1 MSPFF
6 FQKYWHVVGGDV
18 TEAVLSVLNLGHV
31 LTKMNFTH
39 ILLILKKKD
48 HQAMPDYRPISLS
61 NVVSR
66 MVSKVLAN
74 KVKGIL
80 PNIISNAQSAFVL
93 DRLIT
98 DNTAVAY
105 EMLHRLRNKRQWKV
119 GHMVI
124 KLDINKAYDQVE
136 WEFLRN
142 IMLKIGFSATWVD
155 LAMQGMSSSSYSVL
169 INGEP
174 WGFISPS
181 RGIKQGD
188 SLSPYLFLF
197 YVEGLSALLRKPL
210 KQKRSRES
218 TPTAMV

>member
-1 MSPFF
+1 M
-6 FQKYWHVVGGDV
+6 K
-18 TEAVLSVLNLGHV
+18 AVLSVLNSGHV
-31 LTKMNFTH
+31 LTKINFTH

-48 HQAMPDYRPISLS
+48 PQAMPDYRPISLS

-74 KVKGIL
+74 RVKGTV
-80 PNIISNAQSAFVL
+80 PNIISNAQSAFVP

-98 DNTAVAY
+98 DNTTVAY
-105 EMLHRLRNKRQWKV
+105 EMLHRLRNRRQRKV
-119 GHMVI
+119 GHMAI
-124 KLDINKAYDQVE
+124 KLDISNAYDRVE

-142 IMLKIGFSATWVD
+142 IMLKMIFSAKWVD
-155 LAMQGMSSSSYSVL
+155 QAIQGMSSSSYSML

-174 WGFISPS
+174 RGFISSS

-197 YVEGLSALLRKPL
+197 CVEGLSGLLRKPL
-210 KQKRSRES
+210 KQNRSRES
-218 TPTAMV
+218 TLATMV